1 MKDQTL
7 GAAEYENGFDIA
19 TFAPD
24 GLLGLG
30 FKSISQY
37 GATHLI
43 ENLYSEGL
51 LDSPI
56 FGFNFGPSGFEF
68 TFGGIDSR
76 FNLDEDFT
84 WMPLTAEVCQSSK
97 CV

>member
-1 MKDQTL
+1 MDDQTF
-7 GAAEYENGFDIA
+7 GVANDYDGFNSATYE
-19 TFAPD
+19 PD

-37 GATHLI
+37 GANQLI

-56 FGFNFGPSGFEF
+56 FGFNFGPSGAEF
-68 TFGGIDSR
+68 TFGGVDSR
-76 FNLDEDFT
+76 FNVDEDFT
-84 WMPLTAEVCQSSK
+84 WIPLTTEVCQSSK